1 MPAKPR
7 VLVLH
12 SLYEISRKTVRQHL
26 ACYAR
31 YLPEIEVVYQHFRAP
46 ITPALRQTEWDLVIL
61 NFCVLSNRGTRAFRQ
76 IMDLYS
82 FLPQQGCPIVAI
94 PQDDVINCAYLDE
107 WLYRWDVRSVYT
119 PRDYGQDQIYVHTR
133 RKAHVEQVLPGYVD
147 ENLLETVTGR
157 SLPWSERPIDIGS
170 RVRFH
175 PYRCGWFGRLKGTQA
190 VELRKLSQDA
200 GFNVDISTQ
209 PEDSFVGMPWFDFLG
224 SCRFTV
230 ARRGGSSLLD
240 PYGEIKRKIDAYLME
255 HEDPSFE
262 DVEANCFPGL
272 DNPTPFTAVTP
283 RIFDATLMRT
293 CLILTP
299 DNYLNLKPYEHYL
312 PLEDDLS
319 NADELFEAMRDEKLV
334 NGIVD
339 NAWEEL
345 IASGRYTYRA
355 FAEKVVG
362 DNLEAT
368 SGSATAQIGEHTAL
382 IGDLEGA
389 RGRLGPDL
397 FEAFRRM
404 LIRAENQDALG
415 QLRHGLELDDDRESL
430 DVTLGRGPSN
440 GLSKLTRAEVELLRQ
455 IHGCE
460 AAPGCRTWLDALE
473 VGHLDPLG
481 RQPWLSL
488 DPFDEAGP

>member
-1 MPAKPR
+1 MSGKPR

-31 YLPEIEVVYQHFRAP
+31 YLPQVEVHYQHFRAP
-46 ITPALRQTEWDLVIL
+46 ISPELRRARFDLVIL
-61 NFCVLSNRGTRAFRQ
+61 NFCVLSNRGTRAFRK
-76 IMDLYS
+76 IMDLYD
-82 FLPQQGCPIVAI
+82 FLPRQGCPIVAI

-107 WLYRWDVRSVYT
+107 WLYRWDVKSVYT

-147 ENLLETVTGR
+147 ENLLDQVADR
-157 SLPWSERPIDIGS
+157 SMEWSQRPVDIGS

-175 PYRCGWFGRLKGTQA
+175 PYRCGWFGRLKGQQA
-190 VELRKLSQDA
+190 LQLEVAARQA
-200 GFNVDISTQ
+200 GFEVDISTR
-209 PEDSFVGMPWFDFLG
+209 PEDSFVGMPWFEFLG
-224 SCRFTV
+224 RCRFTV

-240 PYGEIKRKIDAYLME
+240 PFGDIKRKIDA
-255 HEDPSFE
+255 HVADHPDATFE
-262 DVEANCFPGL
+262 EVEAACFAGL
-272 DNPTPFTAVTP
+272 DSPTPFTAVTP

-299 DNYLNLKPYEHYL
+299 DDYLNLKPFEHYL

-319 NADELFEAMRDEKLV
+319 NTAELFEAMRDEQLV
-334 NGIVD
+334 RDIID
-339 NAWEEL
+339 NAWAEL
-345 IASGRYTYRA
+345 IESGRYTYRA

-368 SGSATAQIGEHTAL
+368 ENPGGDGLERHVDLIEGLEEGRRRMGSEM
-382 IGDLEGA
+382 
-389 RGRLGPDL
+389 

-404 LIRAENQDALG
+404 MIRVENQDALD
-415 QLRHGLELDDDRESL
+415 QLRSALVVGDPEMLSRLS
-430 DVTLGRGPSN
+430 TGKPAN
-440 GLSKLTRAEVELLRQ
+440 GLGKLTRAELELLYELHQ
-455 IHGCE
+455 AD
-460 AAPGCRTWLDALE
+460 AAPGGRRWVESLE
-473 VGHLDPLG
+473 SGLLDPLG

-488 DPFDEAGP
+488 DPFEASGP